1 MNRGNSQKSVA
12 IIFFIVEEYL
22 RRAHSK
28 ERLMDDD
35 RGSSVPSQFDDQLQR
50 TREAISRSRQ
60 HLDQIE
66 EIEVRFLYP
75 ILYPVLGI
83 PFSLL
88 KSIFLDNK

>member
-1 MNRGNSQKSVA
+1 M
-12 IIFFIVEEYL
+12 EEYL

-66 EIEVRFLYP
+66 EIEVCFDILDIP
-75 ILYPVLGI
+75 ILPVLGI

-88 KSIFLDNK
+88 KSILLDNK

>member
-1 MNRGNSQKSVA
+1 M
-12 IIFFIVEEYL
+12 EEYL

-75 ILYPVLGI
+75 VLGI

-88 KSIFLDNK
+88 KSILLDNK

>member
-75 ILYPVLGI
+75 VFI
-83 PFSLL
+83 PRIGY
-88 KSIFLDNK
+88 SIPITKINIFR

>member
-1 MNRGNSQKSVA
+1 MNRENSQKSVNFA
-12 IIFFIVEEYL
+12 ITFFIVEEYL

-66 EIEVRFLYP
+66 EIEVC
-75 ILYPVLGI
+75 PVYHYQY
-83 PFSLL
+83 
-88 KSIFLDNK
+88 

>member
-66 EIEVRFLYP
+66 EIEVCFD
-75 ILYPVLGI
+75 ILDI
-83 PFSLL
+83 R
-88 KSIFLDNK
+88 I

>member
-1 MNRGNSQKSVA
+1 M
-12 IIFFIVEEYL
+12 EEYL

-66 EIEVRFLYP
+66 EIEVRFIYSVFIP
-75 ILYPVLGI
+75 RIGYSILI
-83 PFSLL
+83 T
-88 KSIFLDNK
+88 KINIFR

>member
-1 MNRGNSQKSVA
+1 M
-12 IIFFIVEEYL
+12 EEYL

-35 RGSSVPSQFDDQLQR
+35 RGSSVPSQFEDQLQR

-66 EIEVRFLYP
+66 EIEVCCRVLACIDCPFL
-75 ILYPVLGI
+75 II
-83 PFSLL
+83 KINTFR
-88 KSIFLDNK
+88 

>member
-1 MNRGNSQKSVA
+1 MQLY
-12 IIFFIVEEYL
+12 FLVEEYL

-66 EIEVRFLYP
+66 EIEVN
-75 ILYPVLGI
+75 ILDTLILSVLSI

-88 KSIFLDNK
+88 KSILLDNK

>member
-1 MNRGNSQKSVA
+1 M
-12 IIFFIVEEYL
+12 EEYL

-75 ILYPVLGI
+75 VLGI

-88 KSIFLDNK
+88 KSLFLDNK